1 MACGLGLEG
10 SGTFLGSTVF
20 FVLGDVTDCTRP
32 QLARLGD
39 AGPEGHCVDCVAICQ
54 GLADISDG
62 GSGSAREHTG
72 HRAQQPGFSYR
83 RQELEACCELDAGGC
98 KGHMKGTWE
107 SMWCGGQSPGLGIRR
122 PVWHLLRD
130 AKTEQ

>member
-20 FVLGDVTDCTRP
+20 VLGDIVDCTRP

-39 AGPEGHCVDCVAICQ
+39 ASPEGHCVDCVAICQ

-62 GSGSAREHTG
+62 GSGSAREHTWT
-72 HRAQQPGFSYR
+72 QSSTTWILT
-83 RQELEACCELDAGGC
+83 QEAGAGG
-98 KGHMKGTWE
+98 
-107 SMWCGGQSPGLGIRR
+107 
-122 PVWHLLRD
+122 LL
-130 AKTEQ
+130 